1 MLEEWRPVVGYEGSY
16 EVSNLGRVRSL
27 DRTET
32 FERVIWQTG
41 ERCVVSRRHRG
52 AILIPEKVK
61 GSDYLRVSLGKGN
74 KLYVHAIVLTA
85 FAGPA
90 PDGCECLHGDGD
102 RANNSDL
109 NLRWGTRLENVHDAI
124 KHGTA
129 NFWGHRS
136 HA

>member
-1 MLEEWRPVVGYEGSY
+1 MLEEWRAVADFEGSY

-27 DRTET
+27 DRVEI

-41 ERCVVSRRHRG
+41 ARCVVSRRHKG
-52 AILIPEKVK
+52 KILIPEKVK
-61 GSDYLRVSLGKGN
+61 GNNYLRVGLGNGN
-74 KLYVHAIVLTA
+74 KVYVHTIVLTA
-85 FAGPA
+85 FKGAA
-90 PDGCECLHGDGD
+90 PEGCECLHGDGD
-102 RANNSDL
+102 RTHNTDF

-129 NFWGHRS
+129 NSWGHRS